1 MATTSDYLK
10 QLQADK
16 QVLVDN
22 LVAKGVAATSDETF
36 TTLVPKVNDIQTGGG
51 ETGNVVINSWDSEGN
66 ATEIT
71 ITGFTKIPQYYN
83 VGHPSFKNFSTKNLI
98 KVNLE
103 DTVTNID
110 AYAFYYNQ
118 KLEDINFPSNLTTIG
133 QQAFNYCAF
142 KTLNIPSG
150 VTKIENE
157 TFRNNVLLEEVIF
170 NGNIQ
175 SIGSYSFLSCTN
187 LKKVSFPNNT
197 TVPTTNTSS
206 SSLPW
211 STLEIVEVP
220 TALVDAWKTSTYWEK
235 VADKIVGI

>member
-1 MATTSDYLK
+1 MATISEHIEQLK
-10 QLQADK
+10 IDK
-16 QVLVDN
+16 QTLVDN
-22 LVAKGVAATSDETF
+22 LVEKGIEATSEETF
-36 TTLVPKVNDIQTGGG
+36 TTLVPKVKDIEIGGG

-71 ITGFTKIPQYYN
+71 ITGFTKIPMYYN
-83 VGHPSFKNFSTKNLI
+83 VGHPSFKNFTTKNLI

-157 TFRNNVLLEEVIF
+157 TFRNNVSLKEVTF
-170 NGNIQ
+170 NGDIK
-175 SIGSYSFLSCTN
+175 SIGSYSFLGCTN

-206 SSLPW
+206 SSFPW
-211 STLEIVEVP
+211 STLETVEVP
-220 TALVDAWKTSTYWEK
+220 NALLDDWKASKHWEK
-235 VADKIVGI
+235 VVDKIVGI